1 MKSFYLCKILAFFL
15 RPKDAHNDSCGR
27 THIADKQWGLL
38 FYLNANIM
46 AWYFPQSHLFL
57 LLLVLWIRGNV
68 SFVLESAESLLLTS
82 LSNMGRNAEAEG
94 RRRKVKEMRR
104 KIFLL
109 YSFISFFEYFF
120 LWWWYGKLR
129 GRLRGCSGLFLHI
142 IFVSFSPR
150 KSWKSE
156 RVWQWHFR
164 QLKRFHF
171 IARMDFMKRSP
182 ILLFHFVFLLGIQ
195 ASMKTIFPFL
205 LLYYSE
211 RGRKHKKAT
220 QRFKC

>member
-1 MKSFYLCKILAFFL
+1 
-15 RPKDAHNDSCGR
+15 
-27 THIADKQWGLL
+27 
-38 FYLNANIM
+38 M

-94 RRRKVKEMRR
+94 RRRKLKEMRR

-109 YSFISFFEYFF
+109 YSTSPSSLF
-120 LWWWYGKLR
+120 LNIFSYDDDMENCVVGW
-129 GRLRGCSGLFLHI
+129 GCSGVFLHK

-171 IARMDFMKRSP
+171 IARMNFMKSSP
-182 ILLFHFVFLLGIQ
+182 ILLFLL
-195 ASMKTIFPFL
+195 AFFTRHSSLDENYLSFFTAL
-205 LLYYSE
+205 LF
-211 RGRKHKKAT
+211 RKGEKAQKAT